1 MKTLN
6 LPADYRYEFLGQAK
20 SMNETNSNFLVAF
33 LLAFIF
39 MYMVLAA
46 QFESFV
52 HPLTILAALPV
63 TIPFAILSLI
73 ILQTKLD
80 VFAMFGVFMLFGIV
94 KKNGILQVD
103 YTNQMRA
110 KGLPVLEA
118 ILAANRTRLR
128 PILMTT
134 VMLVAAMIPM
144 AMGRGP
150 GAAGRAG
157 MAKVILG
164 GQILSLLLTLL
175 LTPVAYSLWESLIG
189 WSKRIRGKWS
199 IRKSLMAVSTQ

>member
-1 MKTLN
+1 
-6 LPADYRYEFLGQAK
+6 
-20 SMNETNSNFLVAF
+20 
-33 LLAFIF
+33 

-52 HPLTILAALPV
+52 HPITIMLALPL

-73 ILQTKLD
+73 LLQTKLD

-103 YTNQMRA
+103 STNQMRR
-110 KGLPVLEA
+110 KGMSVYDA
-118 ILAANRTRLR
+118 IVAANKMRLR

-134 VMLVAAMIPM
+134 VMLVAAMVPM

-150 GAAGRAG
+150 GTAGRAG
-157 MAKVILG
+157 MAKVIMG
-164 GQILSLLLTLL
+164 GQSMSLLLTLL
-175 LTPVAYSLWESLIG
+175 VTPVAYSLWEDLIAWLG
-189 WSKRIRGKWS
+189 R
-199 IRKSLMAVSTQ
+199 M